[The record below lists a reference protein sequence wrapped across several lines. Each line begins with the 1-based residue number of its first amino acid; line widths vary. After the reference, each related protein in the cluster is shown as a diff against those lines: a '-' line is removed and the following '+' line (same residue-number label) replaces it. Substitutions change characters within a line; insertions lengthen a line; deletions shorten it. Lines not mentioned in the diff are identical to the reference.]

1 MLKYILAFL
10 VLSIVIMIHEF
21 GHFIVA
27 KASGVVVKEFSLGMG
42 PRILKF
48 TKNGTMYSLK
58 LFLFGGSCQMLGEDE
73 DVLPSTESTKEEGSS
88 QTVGEGEN
96 SEPEGSFN
104 SKSVWKRIAIIAA
117 GPIFNFLL
125 AFVFSIVLIGTVG
138 YEPCIVYNVDEDSAA
153 YEAGL
158 EPGDVIKEIN
168 GADTTFYGDY
178 SMYLLLNE
186 GTKIKADKELEL
198 TIERDGREMVISYIP
213 EYVDEDVYQMGI
225 YYNPEDALIS
235 EVMEDSAAEAGG
247 LKKGD
252 IIVSIDGTKIV
263 NGNDI
268 TDLIQASDGNEMD
281 IVVKR
286 DGEEVALKVTAKTVH
301 STYYDYG
308 FNLSGERLK
317 VGPLETVGYSFKQVG
332 YWIKQVF
339 NSFRLLF
346 KGVATVNDMSG
357 PVGIV
362 SAIGDVVEESKS
374 DGAFY
379 VFLNLLNWMIMISAN
394 LGVMNLLPIPA
405 LDGGRLT
412 FLFIEAV
419 RGKPI
424 SREKEGMVHF
434 VGIVLLMILMVVI
447 MFNDIRKLF

>member
-1 MLKYILAFL
+1 MLKYVLAFL

-48 TKNGTMYSLK
+48 TRNGTMYSIK

-73 DVLPSTESTKEEGSS
+73 DCDK
-88 QTVGEGEN
+88 
-96 SEPEGSFN
+96 EGSFN

-117 GPIFNFLL
+117 GPVFNFLL

-138 YEPCIVYNVDEDSAA
+138 YDPCIVYSVDEGTSV

-158 EPGDVIKEIN
+158 EPGDVITKIN
-168 GADTTFYGDY
+168 GSNVTFYGDY

-186 GTKIKADKELEL
+186 GDKIKENTEIEL
-198 TIERDGREMVISYIP
+198 TVERDGKEMIITFVP
-213 EYVDEDVYQMGI
+213 EYVDKDVYQMGI
-225 YYNPEDALIS
+225 YYSPEDALIS
-235 EVMEDSAAEAGG
+235 EVIEGSAAESGGMKAGD
-247 LKKGD
+247 K
-252 IIVSIDGTKIV
+252 IISINGTEIV
-263 NGNDI
+263 DDNDI
-268 TDLIQASDGNEMD
+268 TDLIQASNGEEMD

-286 DGEEVALKVTAKTVH
+286 DGKEVELKVTAKTAH
-301 STYYDYG
+301 TTYYDYG
-308 FNLSGERLK
+308 FSLSGERVK
-317 VGPLETVGYSFKQVG
+317 VGPLETIGYSFEQVG

-346 KGVATVNDMSG
+346 TGVASVNDMSG

-379 VFLNLLNWMIMISAN
+379 VFLNLLNWTIMISAN

-405 LDGGRLT
+405 LDGGRLV

-419 RGKPI
+419 RRKPI
-424 SREKEGMVHF
+424 PRDKEGMVHF

-447 MFNDIRKLF
+447 LFNDIRKLF